1 MTASLRALLTKIID
15 YAGMF
20 PPAQLP
26 MDEAIRN
33 YARYRTEPESWMLG
47 RFICPAARLNELSN
61 YVDELF
67 RDGPPLAI
75 SALGRGGND
84 EAIFLEGLK
93 KDLEDIESFQKRH
106 DGRVTIDVYETRL
119 PADAGHLN
127 PIVIPKAATLIHET
141 RNVVRQYY
149 YEQHILAAIIDI
161 ANYDPKAGHKLRCGG
176 TNAEAVPSSWL
187 VASVIIG
194 GGIRKVPLKFTAG
207 LHHPFRH
214 MDHAIKSKT
223 FGFLNVFGSGVL
235 ANANRLNTD
244 MIEGILED
252 EDPSHFQFDNDGM
265 SWRDLRA
272 TIPQIES
279 ARRNNVISFGS
290 CSFDEPRE
298 DLKALGWL

>member
-1 MTASLRALLTKIID
+1 MTASLRALLANIID

-47 RFICPAARLNELSN
+47 RFICPAARLNELSP

-84 EAIFLEGLK
+84 KASFLEGLK
-93 KDLEDIESFQKRH
+93 QDLRDIDSFRARH
-106 DGRVTIDVYETRL
+106 LSNANVDVIETKL
-119 PADAGHLN
+119 PLQSVDYSEAMQ
-127 PIVIPKAATLIHET
+127 IVKQALPRPYIFFELSPQPPPKLFVHG
-141 RNVVRQYY
+141 NGNQMGVKV
-149 YEQHILAAIIDI
+149 
-161 ANYDPKAGHKLRCGG
+161 RCGG
-176 TNAEAVPSSWL
+176 IAAATVPSSDTL
-187 VASVIIG
+187 AML
-194 GGIRKVPLKFTAG
+194 IRNYRELDTPLKFTAG
-207 LHHPFRH
+207 LHHPFRKY
-214 MDHAIKSKT
+214 DSSIETKT
-223 FGFLNVFGSGVL
+223 FGFLNLFVAGVL
-235 ANANRLNTD
+235 VTVGARSVEIQL
-244 MIEGILED
+244 ILEN
-252 EDPSHFQFDNDGM
+252 EGPSHFQFDNNAM

-272 TIPQIES
+272 TIPQIEA